1 MYINNKMKHTFFIV
15 AFLFSSYIFAQ
26 EKETPYFYVQMSFYA
41 NSASPSLDY
50 GQIRCVGRE
59 DFTTILNEK
68 GETKFF
74 YTQIDA
80 VNFMSS
86 NGWDIFSVHPKDGYN
101 YGSSI
106 DFYNAY
112 LLRKRATEADKKWL
126 YNLTHKNKL
135 P

>member
-1 MYINNKMKHTFFIV
+1 MYINNKMKHAFFIA
-15 AFLFSSYIFAQ
+15 AFIFSSILFAQ
-26 EKETPYFYVQMSFYA
+26 EKEMPYFYVQMSFYH
-41 NSASPSLDY
+41 NSDSPSLDY
-50 GQIRCVGRE
+50 GQIKCVGRE
-59 DFTTILNEK
+59 DFTTILNEEGK
-68 GETKFF
+68 TKFF
-74 YTQIDA
+74 YTQIDV

-86 NGWDIFSVHPKDGYN
+86 NGWEVFSVHPKEGYN

-112 LLRKRATEADKKWL
+112 LLRKRATESDKKWL